1 MNDIHILAVDDEEE
15 LLQTISVILE
25 LQGYTIHRSTS
36 PSQALSMI
44 THPEADA
51 DPVDILLTDIEM
63 PEFSGISL
71 IERVHGSCPDLPVLA
86 MTGYGTKKMVV
97 ELLHKGIA
105 DYIDK
110 PFKMDDLVGRVGKL
124 AEKVRHRRKDREQ
137 TEQKL
142 QERETHIH
150 ALEEKMLASQEFE
163 LLGKL
168 ARGVAHDF
176 NNLLVSIVGYAD
188 MVRDMCESPGD
199 TLNKEQVH
207 GFVRLILKA
216 AGTAQVTVGQL
227 RGFTKGEKHRHVEL
241 DVHEVL
247 RYAIKMCSATL
258 RPAVRFNST
267 FDARDRHVM
276 GEPSLL
282 SNAFINL
289 FFNARDSMPDGGKVT
304 VLTSCVHLEGTESSE
319 LDGGKYLLISISDEG
334 EGIPP
339 EIQQRIFEPFFT
351 TKGDRGNGLGLPS
364 VLNTISSHKGMIR
377 VHSTPSE
384 GTTFKLYL
392 PVIDLGG

>member
-1 MNDIHILAVDDEEE
+1 MHDISILAVDDEEE

-25 LQGYTIHRSTS
+25 LQGYSIRRTTS
-36 PSQALSMI
+36 PSQAAGMI
-44 THPEADA
+44 TDPKTDA
-51 DPVDILLTDIEM
+51 EVVDILITDIEM
-63 PEFSGISL
+63 PELSGISL
-71 IERVHGSCPDLPVLA
+71 IERVHGSRPELPVLA

-97 ELLHKGIA
+97 ELLHKGIS

-110 PFKMDDLVGRVGKL
+110 PFQMDDLVGRVGKL
-124 AEKVRHRRKDREQ
+124 AEKVRRRRNDREQ
-137 TEQKL
+137 TERRL
-142 QERETHIH
+142 QERDTHIR
-150 ALEEKMLASQEFE
+150 ALEERILASQEVE

-227 RGFTKGEKHRHVEL
+227 RGFTKGEKHRHVEV

-247 RYAIKMCSATL
+247 RNAIKMCSATM

-267 FDARDRHVM
+267 FSAQNRHVM

-282 SNAFINL
+282 SNAFINI
-289 FFNARDSMPDGGKVT
+289 FFNARDAVSEDGRVT
-304 VLTSCVHLEGTESSE
+304 VATSSAH
-319 LDGGKYLLISISDEG
+319 LDGSEGADVESGEYLLISISDNG

-339 EIQQRIFEPFFT
+339 EIQDRIFEPFFT
-351 TKGDRGNGLGLPS
+351 TRRDHGNGLGLPS
-364 VLNTISSHKGMIR
+364 VLNTINAHRGMVR
-377 VHSTPSE
+377 VDSRPSE
-384 GTTFKLYL
+384 GATFKLYL
-392 PVIDLGG
+392 PVIRVED